1 MSRRDNHERNQEA
14 TVWVGGLEPQVTEE
28 VVWELMLQVGPVVN
42 VHMPRDQVTTN
53 HQGYCF
59 CEFRGIED
67 ADYAIRVLNMIKLY
81 GKPIRVNKASKDK
94 KENEIGANL
103 FIGNL
108 APEVDEKLLF
118 DTFSAFG
125 CVLSAKVMMDPDSG
139 TSRGFG
145 FVNYDSFEAA
155 DASIETMNGQFFC
168 NRSVAVSYAYKND
181 GTKSERHGTAA
192 ERLLAA
198 NRSAQ
203 GMGSSTSSIQR
214 KPAFALPQ
222 MMNTSFNSG
231 PPNLGRPPPMARP
244 PPPPLPQNRMMGMQQ
259 RGPMMMPPPPP
270 NAFGR
275 GPPPPPQ
282 NMGRGPMGMPP
293 PPPPQM
299 GGPGMGRPPMN
310 MGGRPPMGM
319 GGPMGMRGPGRLP
332 PPPPQMGNRGPPPPP
347 MHRQGPPPGM
357 PPPRP
362 PPVPMQ
368 TQ

>member
-1 MSRRDNHERNQEA
+1 MSRRDNQERNQEA
-14 TVWVGGLEPQVTEE
+14 TVWIGGLEPQVSEE
-28 VVWELMLQVGPVVN
+28 LVWELMLQVGPVVN

-125 CVLSAKVMMDPDSG
+125 CVLSAKVMMDPDTG

-145 FVNYDSFEAA
+145 FINYDSFEAA

-168 NRSVAVSYAYKND
+168 NRSIAVSYAYKND
-181 GTKSERHGTAA
+181 GTKTERHGTAA

-203 GMGSSTSSIQR
+203 SGPNAPR
-214 KPAFALPQ
+214 KFAMPQ

-231 PPNLGRPPPMARP
+231 PPTLGRPPQMSRP
-244 PPPPLPQNRMMGMQQ
+244 PPPPMPPQMGMRPPPMGMNMGMNMAMG
-259 RGPMMMPPPPP
+259 RGGPPP
-270 NAFGR
+270 NRQFFGR
-275 GPPPPPQ
+275 
-282 NMGRGPMGMPP
+282 GMPP
-293 PPPPQM
+293 PPPP
-299 GGPGMGRPPMN
+299 PN
-310 MGGRPPMGM
+310 M
-319 GGPMGMRGPGRLP
+319 
-332 PPPPQMGNRGPPPPP
+332 NRGPPPPN
-347 MHRQGPPPGM
+347 MGRGPPPPNMGRG
-357 PPPRP
+357 PPPP
-362 PPVPMQ
+362 NPG
-368 TQ
+368 

>member
-1 MSRRDNHERNQEA
+1 ERNQEA

-203 GMGSSTSSIQR
+203 GM
-214 KPAFALPQ
+214 
-222 MMNTSFNSG
+222 
-231 PPNLGRPPPMARP
+231 
-244 PPPPLPQNRMMGMQQ
+244 Q

-332 PPPPQMGNRGPPPPP
+332 PPPPQMGNRGPPP
-347 MHRQGPPPGM
+347 GM